1 MLHCPVMPDEGELG
15 FLVAPER
22 PRERMVP
29 PMQATVF
36 KAASKKRS
44 KTAFFRQLPALV
56 SRPFQCRMASSK
68 TPVFIDTHIFPSRLV
83 LERDRPTGIA
93 EPRGVL

>member
-1 MLHCPVMPDEGELG
+1 MFIFNDSGSRTNSEFDRSSINVTAHIGVEIQHKGELG
-15 FLVAPER
+15 FLVDPER

-36 KAASKKRS
+36 KAASKKRL
-44 KTAFFRQLPALV
+44 KTAFSRQLPAMV

-68 TPVFIDTHIFPSRLV
+68 TLVF
-83 LERDRPTGIA
+83 
-93 EPRGVL
+93 